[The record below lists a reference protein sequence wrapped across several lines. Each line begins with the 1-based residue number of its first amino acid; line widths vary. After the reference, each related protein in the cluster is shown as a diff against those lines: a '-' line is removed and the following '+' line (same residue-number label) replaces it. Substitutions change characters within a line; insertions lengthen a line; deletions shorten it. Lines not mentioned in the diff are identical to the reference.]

1 MTVAL
6 ARASHQNPIAAE
18 PSRQLKRK
26 SCCQVWLG
34 SAALARQVQVHSMT
48 MEQGVMRMRELKN
61 GLEIK
66 PGETVE
72 LKPGGY
78 HLMFTELK
86 QPLVQ
91 GQRFKATLSF
101 ANAGTVDVEY
111 AVEAIGAG
119 ASEGGR
125 GMSH

>member
-1 MTVAL
+1 
-6 ARASHQNPIAAE
+6 
-18 PSRQLKRK
+18 
-26 SCCQVWLG
+26 
-34 SAALARQVQVHSMT
+34 MT
-48 MEQGVMRMRELKN
+48 MGQGVMRMRELKN

-101 ANAGTVDVEY
+101 ANA
-111 AVEAIGAG
+111 
-119 ASEGGR
+119 
-125 GMSH
+125 